1 LDTLGRIPKVSNQI
15 FTEMG
20 APIHPKLAI
29 HPILLPQMRFT
40 DMFGKPNAYLEMN
53 PAMYIEPSGRARIL
67 VRCVNY
73 RKFHDKQF
81 TLYEPKSNSKYILL
95 TGNFSHRHPLNLEE
109 FTAKEIQYSY
119 DRQTYPTYW
128 TGLEDIRFVDEK
140 TVLVTIPELNP
151 TGNPCIFRAELDSSS
166 LRKIQPCLPN
176 SVPEKNWMPFST
188 ESGNSQVIYSL
199 SPFMVKSLDSDDK
212 REIPVSNEIQKALA
226 GYHGST
232 NGIPYGSEEILFLI
246 HGNREKSYH
255 RWLRFNPVTNKI
267 HVSPEFTFFRDSYI
281 EFPCSISIWNHVYYI
296 GLGVN
301 DDKAFILEVSKY
313 TVQGLSWSC

>member
-1 LDTLGRIPKVSNQI
+1 
-15 FTEMG
+15 
-20 APIHPKLAI
+20 
-29 HPILLPQMRFT
+29 MRFT

-53 PAMYIEPSGRARIL
+53 PAMYIDPNGKTHIL

-81 TLYEPKSNSKYILL
+81 TLYEPKSNSNYILL
-95 TGNFSHRHPLNLEE
+95 TGQISYRHPLNLEE
-109 FTAKEIQYSY
+109 FTANKIQYSY
-119 DRQTYPTYW
+119 DRPIYPTYW

-151 TGNPCIFRAELDSSS
+151 TGNPCIFRAELDSAS

-188 ESGNSQVIYSL
+188 ESGNLQVIYSL
-199 SPFMVKSLDSDDK
+199 SPFIVKSIDSDDK
-212 REIPVSNEIQKALA
+212 REISVSPQIQKELE

-232 NGIPYGSEEILFLI
+232 NGIPYQNGELLFLI
-246 HGNREKSYH
+246 HGNRDRSYH
-255 RWLRFNPVTNKI
+255 RWLRYHPSIGSV
-267 HVSPEFTFFRDSYI
+267 HVSPEFVFFQNSYI
-281 EFPCSISIWNHVYYI
+281 EFPCSLSIWNHVYYI

-301 DDKAFILEVSKY
+301 DDKAFIIETSKY
-313 TVQGLSWSC
+313 TVQGQPWIS

>member
-1 LDTLGRIPKVSNQI
+1 MATY
-15 FTEMG
+15 
-20 APIHPKLAI
+20 PKLTV

-53 PAMYIEPSGRARIL
+53 PAIHIEPSGRVRIL

-81 TLYEPKSNSKYILL
+81 TLYEPKSNSKYIFMNGYL
-95 TGNFSHRHPLNLEE
+95 THRNSLNLEE
-109 FTAKEIQYSY
+109 FSAKEIQYSY
-119 DRQTYPTYW
+119 PTQTYPTYW

-140 TVLVTIPELNP
+140 TVLATIPELNP
-151 TGNPCIFRAELDSSS
+151 TGNPCIFSAELDSAAAT
-166 LRKIQPCLPN
+166 LCKIQPCLPN

-199 SPFMVKSLDSDDK
+199 SPFLVKSLANDDK
-212 REIPVSNEIQKALA
+212 QEIQTSPEIQNALA

-232 NGIPYGSEEILFLI
+232 NGIPFQNGELLFLI
-246 HGNREKSYH
+246 HGNRDRSYH
-255 RWLRFNPVTNKI
+255 RWLLFHPSTGKI
-267 HVSPEFTFFRDSYI
+267 KVSPEFVFFNHSYI
-281 EFPCSISIWNHVYYI
+281 EFPCSLAEWNHTYYI

-301 DDKAFILEVSKY
+301 DDKAFIVEVSKY
-313 TVQGLSWSC
+313 TVQGQSWIC

>member
-1 LDTLGRIPKVSNQI
+1 MS
-15 FTEMG
+15 
-20 APIHPKLAI
+20 APIHPKLAV

-53 PAMYIEPSGRARIL
+53 PAMYIEPSGKAHIL

-81 TLYEPKSNSKYILL
+81 TLYEPKSNSKYILMSGYL
-95 TGNFSHRHPLNLEE
+95 KSHSSLNLDL
-109 FTAKEIQYSY
+109 FSVKEIQYSY
-119 DRQTYPTYW
+119 NSPTYPTYW

-151 TGNPCIFRAELDSSS
+151 TGNPCIFRAELESASAA

-176 SVPEKNWMPFST
+176 SVPEKNWMPFLT
-188 ESGNSQVIYSL
+188 ESGNPQVIYSL
-199 SPFMVKSLDSDDK
+199 SPFLVKSLDSDDK
-212 REIPVSNEIQKALA
+212 REISVSPQIQKELD

-232 NGIPYGSEEILFLI
+232 NGIPYGSGELLFLI
-246 HGNREKSYH
+246 HGNRDKSYH
-255 RWLRFNPVTNKI
+255 RWLRFHPATGSVS
-267 HVSPEFTFFRDSYI
+267 VSPEFVFFQHSYI
-281 EFPCSISIWNHVYYI
+281 EFPCSLAEWNHAYFI

-301 DDKAFILEVSKY
+301 DDKAFIIETSKY
-313 TVQGLSWSC
+313 TVQGQPWIS